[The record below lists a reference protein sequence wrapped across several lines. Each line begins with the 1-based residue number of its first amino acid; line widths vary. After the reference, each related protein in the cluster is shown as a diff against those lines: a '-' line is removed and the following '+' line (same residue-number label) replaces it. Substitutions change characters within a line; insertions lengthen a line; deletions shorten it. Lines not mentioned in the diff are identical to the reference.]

1 MVCCVR
7 KGHSECHRV
16 YFPGQKE
23 VKSVGK
29 RYWMETLWERGTEV
43 SWAGP
48 KTHQGLFV
56 KLETTAVTSVCV
68 LLNECLCKIL
78 KFCKTN
84 SVSEF
89 KNTHLNKLFENSREK
104 NMSAENLLCLKT
116 NLAASA
122 DCGIPVQVCL
132 CQSFWRECTGV
143 GYCHQTWHP
152 NPCPGSPCL
161 PAATPT
167 VTPCTKTQCPTPNIH
182 THTSTPTDRR
192 HRCKKNE
199 ICTQIRFTLLYSSC
213 YYWLL

>member
-7 KGHSECHRV
+7 KGHRV

-29 RYWMETLWERGTEV
+29 RYWMEILWERERGTEV

-68 LLNECLCKIL
+68 LLTECLCKIL

-104 NMSAENLLCLKT
+104 KHECRKLTLPKDKFGSISWLWDSCASMFMPVLLKRMYRSGILSP
-116 NLAASA
+116 NLA
-122 DCGIPVQVCL
+122 P
-132 CQSFWRECTGV
+132 
-143 GYCHQTWHP
+143 
-152 NPCPGSPCL
+152 
-161 PAATPT
+161 
-167 VTPCTKTQCPTPNIH
+167 
-182 THTSTPTDRR
+182 
-192 HRCKKNE
+192 
-199 ICTQIRFTLLYSSC
+199 
-213 YYWLL
+213 

>member
-29 RYWMETLWERGTEV
+29 RYWMEILWERERGTEV

-56 KLETTAVTSVCV
+56 KLETTAVTSVC
-68 LLNECLCKIL
+68 LLLTECLRKIL

-122 DCGIPVQVCL
+122 DCGILCKYVYASPSEENVQE
-132 CQSFWRECTGV
+132 WD
-143 GYCHQTWHP
+143 
-152 NPCPGSPCL
+152 
-161 PAATPT
+161 T
-167 VTPCTKTQCPTPNIH
+167 VTKPGTLTLVQGHLAYLLLPQQSPLVLRPHPQH
-182 THTSTPTDRR
+182 THTHAHTNR
-192 HRCKKNE
+192 
-199 ICTQIRFTLLYSSC
+199 
-213 YYWLL
+213 